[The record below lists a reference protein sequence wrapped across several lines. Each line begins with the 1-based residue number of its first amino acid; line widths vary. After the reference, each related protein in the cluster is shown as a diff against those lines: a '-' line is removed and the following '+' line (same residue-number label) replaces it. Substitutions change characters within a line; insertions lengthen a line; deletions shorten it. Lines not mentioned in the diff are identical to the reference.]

1 MTPPNYFRWV
11 KVNDADSG
19 ESYDGYTLE
28 LGETFDNASWRIGS
42 YTANYGSDLKL
53 TETFDDTTSWRIGSY
68 TANYGSDLKLTETF
82 ESSWPDLS

>member
-1 MTPPNYFRWV
+1 MTPNYFRWV
-11 KVNDADSG
+11 KTGDSTTP
-19 ESYDGYTLE
+19 YDGYTLE
-28 LGETFDNASWRIGS
+28 LNATFENPSWRIGS

-82 ESSWPDLS
+82 ESGWPDLS